1 MSEPITRAR
10 RTRQPPLPQAIVTP
24 AQPMGE
30 LSPLQWLLFVV
41 NDPSASEARRDKCAI
56 AAAPY
61 VHPRPLA
68 VGKKQRAAREAREAG
83 AGTEWGNDLDV
94 DGHRRQ

>member
-1 MSEPITRAR
+1 M
-10 RTRQPPLPQAIVTP
+10 TP
-24 AQPMGE
+24 AQPVGE
-30 LSPLQWLLFVV
+30 LSPLAWLLRVV

-68 VGKKQRAAREAREAG
+68 VGKKQRAATEAKKAG
-83 AGTEWGNDLDV
+83 AGTEWGNDLDPNNY
-94 DGHRRQ
+94 RPQ